1 MPHLKTLEVLND
13 CNENQKILLKLPDW
27 LASRWN
33 RKVMEARQSNSGYPQ
48 FKEFVNFL
56 SNEADLACDPISSI
70 QALKSVE
77 SGKPKYLRNQPIQA
91 KILQTNTTQ
100 SSTSLCHFCKR
111 AGHDLA
117 KCRKFGEKTLQ
128 DRVKFV
134 RTERLCFGCLQAGHH
149 SKRCEDRSTCERCKK
164 RHPTCLHDDKFKESQ
179 SSTTLKR
186 DDHSKDRTDNSEI
199 TAVTNAVK
207 QKGVDTQTSTIIPV
221 WVSSTNQPDQEVLVY
236 TLLDTQSDTTF
247 ILDEVAQ
254 ILNTSKEYVN
264 LKLSTMSAKSTVIAC
279 QKLKNLQVRGYNSE
293 KRIPLPSVFTRE
305 FIPANRSHIP
315 TSETALKWPHL
326 EQLADKIPPLLDC
339 EVGLL
344 IGYNCQQA
352 LLPKEIVYGKENQPY
367 AQRTDLG
374 WSIVGCSYTA
384 NDYGDVAGISHRTL
398 VRQVVP
404 DIEPSVK
411 LKREVHFVCRIHV
424 KEIIPTDIIKAL
436 ESDFTDHCTDDNSI
450 SQEDILFLSKVK
462 ESIRQKENGHYEL
475 PLPFKTD
482 KPSLPDNKQCAVHR
496 LNSLERRL
504 RKVKQYHDDYV
515 SFMNEIITR
524 GDAEKVPIDELQNQP
539 AWYIPHHGVYHPHK
553 PGKIRVVFDCSA
565 RFHDTSLNDHLLTGP
580 DLTNTL
586 VGVLCRFRKGP
597 IAIMCDVERMFH
609 QFHVAKEHQD
619 FLRFLWWD
627 EGYLDSK
634 PSVYRM
640 KVHLF
645 GAASSPGCS
654 NFGFKY
660 QASRGLNAVQLKESN
675 WLRGPDFL
683 WERNLPHQEKTVG
696 EIEMTDPEL
705 RKAHV
710 YKVNTK
716 EVNPMMK
723 REYLLN
729 LQQRKKWQ
737 KTSRNSQ
744 IDGIVRKLRLL
755 VSAHVNGKPCTKSVH
770 LDRPIHKIVT
780 LIEAK

>member
-1 MPHLKTLEVLND
+1 MTYTFVVFTHGDKLQNRSIEQLIRQNEELSKLKDECGGRFHLLNNKEPSNREQVTKLLEKIHRKVFANENNCYTLEMLSKAQ
-13 CNENQKILLKLPDW
+13 QKPTSAEIYKARMPVCV
-27 LASRWN
+27 ASSG
-33 RKVMEARQSNSGYPQ
+33 AISRQDS
-48 FKEFVNFL
+48 
-56 SNEADLACDPISSI
+56 
-70 QALKSVE
+70 
-77 SGKPKYLRNQPIQA
+77 
-91 KILQTNTTQ
+91 
-100 SSTSLCHFCKR
+100 
-111 AGHDLA
+111 
-117 KCRKFGEKTLQ
+117 
-128 DRVKFV
+128 
-134 RTERLCFGCLQAGHH
+134 
-149 SKRCEDRSTCERCKK
+149 
-164 RHPTCLHDDKFKESQ
+164 
-179 SSTTLKR
+179 
-186 DDHSKDRTDNSEI
+186 
-199 TAVTNAVK
+199 TAV
-207 QKGVDTQTSTIIPV
+207 GLRGRP
-221 WVSSTNQPDQEVLVY
+221 
-236 TLLDTQSDTTF
+236 SDR
-247 ILDEVAQ
+247 L
-254 ILNTSKEYVN
+254 
-264 LKLSTMSAKSTVIAC
+264 
-279 QKLKNLQVRGYNSE
+279 
-293 KRIPLPSVFTRE
+293 
-305 FIPANRSHIP
+305 
-315 TSETALKWPHL
+315 
-326 EQLADKIPPLLDC
+326 
-339 EVGLL
+339 
-344 IGYNCQQA
+344 A
-352 LLPKEIVYGKENQPY
+352 LLPKQIVYGEENHPY

-384 NDYGDVAGISHRTL
+384 NDYSDVAGISHRTL

-436 ESDFTDHCTDDNSI
+436 ESDFTDHCTDNNSI

-553 PGKIRVVFDCSA
+553 PGKICVVFDCSA

-627 EGYLDSK
+627 EGNLDSK

-660 QASRGLNAVQLKESN
+660 LASQGHGRFSEESIKFIQRSFYVDDGLTSVKTPAEAIHLVEEARALCRTGNLWLHKFVSN
-675 WLRGPDFL
+675 SEEVITTIPPEECAQTKDLDMAI
-683 WERNLPHQEKTVG
+683 G
-696 EIEMTDPEL
+696 ELHME
-705 RKAHV
+705 
-710 YKVNTK
+710 
-716 EVNPMMK
+716 
-723 REYLLN
+723 
-729 LQQRKKWQ
+729 
-737 KTSRNSQ
+737 
-744 IDGIVRKLRLL
+744 
-755 VSAHVNGKPCTKSVH
+755 
-770 LDRPIHKIVT
+770 
-780 LIEAK
+780 